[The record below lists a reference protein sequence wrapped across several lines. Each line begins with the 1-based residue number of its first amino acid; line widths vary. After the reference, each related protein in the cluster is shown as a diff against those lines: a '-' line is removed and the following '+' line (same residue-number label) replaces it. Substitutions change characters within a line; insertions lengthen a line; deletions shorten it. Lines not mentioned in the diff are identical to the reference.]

1 MQPRPRILVV
11 DDDMPILVLMKNLLK
26 EFGFEAVVASNG
38 SQAIAE
44 AKKARPDLMLID
56 RNMPGMSGDD
66 VVKAVRMDGV
76 EAFPILILSGEPI
89 DARELQRIGANG
101 AVMKP
106 FDVTVL
112 IGEIRSRLSG

>member
-26 EFGFEAVVASNG
+26 EFGFEPVVASNG
-38 SQAIAE
+38 GEAIAE
-44 AKKARPDLMLID
+44 AKRTKPDLMLVD

-66 VVKAVRMDGV
+66 VVKAIRNDGV
-76 EAFPILILSGEPI
+76 PQFPILILSGEPI
-89 DARELQRIGANG
+89 DSGELRRIGANG

-106 FDVTVL
+106 FDVTALVD
-112 IGEIRSRLSG
+112 EIRSRLQV

>member
-26 EFGFEAVVASNG
+26 EFGFDPVVASNG
-38 SQAIAE
+38 SDAIAQ
-44 AKKARPDLMLID
+44 AKAVAPDLMLVD

-66 VVKAVRMDGV
+66 VVKAIRMDGV
-76 EAFPILILSGEPI
+76 PPFPILILSGEPI
-89 DARELQRIGANG
+89 EPNELRQIGANG

-106 FDVTVL
+106 FDVTSL
-112 IGEIRSRLSG
+112 IEEIRSRLQD